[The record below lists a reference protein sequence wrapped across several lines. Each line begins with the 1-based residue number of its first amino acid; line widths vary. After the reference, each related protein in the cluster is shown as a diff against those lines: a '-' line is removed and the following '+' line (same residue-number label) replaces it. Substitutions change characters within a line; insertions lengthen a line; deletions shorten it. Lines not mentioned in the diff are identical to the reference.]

1 MSRTRFRSLVALVGF
16 ALVAAG
22 CDVRIDTPSSFQ
34 PEVIN
39 VRNDFAL
46 QATGLL
52 DFTDDVQYAWV
63 SDGTAA
69 SVSQSQTLLTGSAIL
84 FVFDG
89 AGTQVYQ
96 RSLAENGTFA
106 TTTGVPGTWTV
117 RLRFQ
122 EASGNT
128 TFRLVKL

>member
-1 MSRTRFRSLVALVGF
+1 VSRTRFRSLVALVGF
-16 ALVAAG
+16 ALVAG
-22 CDVRIDTPSSFQ
+22 CDVRIETPSSFQ

-69 SVSQSQTLLTGSAIL
+69 TVSQSPTLLTGTAIL

-128 TFRLVKL
+128 TFRLVKQ

>member
-1 MSRTRFRSLVALVGF
+1 MPRTRFRSLVLLAGF
-16 ALVAAG
+16 ALLAG
-22 CDVRIDTPSSFQ
+22 CDLRVAAPSTFQ

-39 VRNDFAL
+39 LRNDFAL

-52 DFTDDVQYAWV
+52 DFTDDIQYAWV

-69 SVSQSQTLLTGSAIL
+69 SVTQSPTLLTGTAIL
-84 FVFDG
+84 FVLDG

-117 RLRFQ
+117 RLRFE
-122 EASGNT
+122 EANGNT
-128 TFRLVKL
+128 SFRLVKQ